1 MSWDF
6 RTEPEFEAQLHWIR
20 SFVDEQ
26 ILPLELAG
34 DGLHQRQLDVLWAPF
49 KEEVKRKGL
58 WAPHLPPEHGGGGM
72 GQVRLALIHEIL
84 GRSVLAPEIFGCQ
97 APDSGNAELLA
108 VGANEQQKERWLYPL
123 LEGRVRSTFAL
134 TEPHN
139 SGSDPTGI
147 TTRCIRAGDEWVLN
161 GHKWFA
167 SNASVS
173 DFMIVMAV
181 TDPDAPPHRRAAMLV
196 VPCRHPGVRLLRD
209 VGSMHHPGPAREGD
223 LMGRIGGHTEVL
235 FEDCRVPLD
244 HMIGAPGEGFVL
256 AQKRLGGGRIHHAM
270 RCIGQANR
278 AFEMMCERAVSRET
292 RGAALARH
300 QMIQDMVAE
309 SCAELEMARLLVL
322 RAAWTMDQ
330 RGDYSRDARKQ
341 IALVKF
347 VVPRTLLAIVDRA
360 IQVHGALGYTSD
372 MPLEEMYRV
381 ARALRIAD
389 GADEVHKQ
397 SLARELLRGTEPVDG
412 HPTEYVPERRRR
424 AEALF
429 GARVAEIRRTV
440 P

>member
-1 MSWDF
+1 MAWDF
-6 RTEPEFEAQLHWIR
+6 STDAHFEAELAWTRQFI
-20 SFVDEQ
+20 DETV
-26 ILPLELAG
+26 LPLELAG
-34 DGLHQRQLDVLWAPF
+34 EGLNQRQLDALWAPF
-49 KEEVKRKGL
+49 KQQVKERGL
-58 WAPHLPPEHGGGGM
+58 WAAHLPPAHGGCGM
-72 GQVRLALIHEIL
+72 GQLRLALLHEVL

-108 VGANEQQKERWLYPL
+108 AGASEEQAKRWLEPL
-123 LEGRVRSTFAL
+123 LAGRVRSTFAL

-147 TTRCIRAGDEWVLN
+147 TTRCVRDGDEWVID

-181 TDPDAPPHRRAAMLV
+181 TDPEAPPHRRAAMLV
-196 VPCRHPGVRLLRD
+196 VPCRHPGVVLVRD
-209 VGSMHHPGPAREGD
+209 VGSMHHPLTGD
-223 LMGRIGGHTEVL
+223 ELMDRIGGHTEVR
-235 FEDCRVPLD
+235 FENCRVPLD
-244 HMIGAPGEGFVL
+244 HMIGAPGDGFVL

-270 RCIGQANR
+270 RCIGQAQR
-278 AFEMMCERAVSRET
+278 AFEMMCERAVSRDT
-292 RGAALARH
+292 RGRPLAKH
-300 QMIQDMVAE
+300 QLVQDMIAE
-309 SCAELEMARLLVL
+309 SAAELEMVRLLVL
-322 RAAWTMDQ
+322 RAAWRMDQ
-330 RGDYSRDARKQ
+330 AGDYSREARRE
-341 IALVKF
+341 IAMVKF

-360 IQVHGALGYTSD
+360 IQVHGALGYTTD

-397 SLARELLRGTEPVDG
+397 TVARELLRGMTPVAQ
-412 HPTEYVPERRRR
+412 PSEYVPARRRQ

-429 GARVAEIRRTV
+429 GERVREIRAT
-440 P
+440 PA

>member
-6 RTEPEFEAQLHWIR
+6 GTDPALQAELDWIR
-20 SFVDEQ
+20 QYVDEVV
-26 ILPLELAG
+26 LPLEVAG
-34 DGLHQRQLDVLWAPF
+34 EGLDQRRLDALWQPY
-49 KEEVKRKGL
+49 KDEVKTRGL
-58 WAPHLPPEHGGGGM
+58 WAPHLPPEHGGCGK
-72 GQVRLALIHEIL
+72 GQLALALIHEVL

-108 VGANEQQKERWLYPL
+108 VGATPAQRERWLEPL
-123 LEGRVRSTFAL
+123 LAGHVRSTFAL

-147 TTRCIRAGDEWVLN
+147 TTRCVRDADEWVID

-181 TDPDAPPHRRAAMLV
+181 TDPEAPPHRRAAMLV
-196 VPCRHPGVRLLRD
+196 VPCRHPGVRLVRD
-209 VGSMHHPGPAREGD
+209 VGTMHHPYPADEGV
-223 LMGRIGGHTEVL
+223 LMDRIGGHTEVL
-235 FEDCRVPLD
+235 FENCRVPLD
-244 HMIGAPGEGFVL
+244 HMIGAPGDGFVL

-278 AFEMMCERAVSRET
+278 AFEMLLERAVSRTT
-292 RGAALARH
+292 RGKLLG
-300 QMIQDMVAE
+300 QQQLVQEMIAE
-309 SCAELEMARLLVL
+309 SCAELEMSRLLVL
-322 RAAWTMDQ
+322 RAAWTMD
-330 RGDYSRDARKQ
+330 REGAHGHAARRD

-347 VVPRTLLAIVDRA
+347 VVPRTLLAIIDRA
-360 IQVHGALGYTSD
+360 MQVHGALGYTTD
-372 MPLEEMYRV
+372 LPLEEMYRM

-397 SLARELLRGTEPVDG
+397 TVARELLAGRHAVEQ
-412 HPTEYVPERRRR
+412 PTAHMPSLRRR
-424 AEALF
+424 AQELF
-429 GARVAEIRRTV
+429 GERVARIRADGG
-440 P
+440 

>member
-6 RTEPEFEAQLHWIR
+6 STDPELQLQLDWTR
-20 SFVDEQ
+20 RYVDEV
-26 ILPLELAG
+26 ILPLEVAG
-34 DGLHQRQLDVLWAPF
+34 EGLNQRQLDALWQPC
-49 KEEVKRKGL
+49 KDEVKARGF
-58 WAPHLPPEHGGGGM
+58 WAPHLPPEHGGGGK
-72 GQVRLALIHEIL
+72 GQMALALIHEIL

-108 VGANEQQKERWLYPL
+108 VGATPAQRERWLYPL
-123 LEGRVRSTFAL
+123 LAGTVRSTFAL

-147 TTRCIRAGDEWVLN
+147 TTRCVRDGDDWVID

-181 TDPDAPPHRRAAMLV
+181 TNPEAAPHRRAAMLV

-209 VGSMHHPGPAREGD
+209 VGTMHHPEAVEEGA
-223 LMGRIGGHTEVL
+223 LMDRIGGHTEIL
-235 FEDCRVPLD
+235 FENCRVPLD
-244 HMIGAPGEGFVL
+244 HMIGQPGEGFVL

-278 AFEMMCERAVSRET
+278 AFEMLLERAVSRST
-292 RGAALARH
+292 RGKPLG
-300 QMIQDMVAE
+300 QQQLVQDMIAE

-322 RAAWTMDQ
+322 RAAWTID
-330 RGDYSRDARKQ
+330 REGAHGHAARRD

-360 IQVHGALGYTSD
+360 IQVHGALGYTTD
-372 MPLEEMYRV
+372 MPLEEMYRM

-397 SLARELLRGTEPVDG
+397 TVARELLAGRQPVAEPTDYL
-412 HPTEYVPERRRR
+412 PSLRRR
-424 AEALF
+424 ARELF
-429 GARVAEIRRTV
+429 GARVAQIRQGVR
-440 P
+440 